1 MGNNRGL
8 IVTLVVIIIILALAL
23 TAAVAYIFMSKT
35 DNSGNKIIT
44 NTQNN
49 RVIQNTDDFDD
60 EDANSI
66 ANNVVNNNTVINNS
80 IDNNTVDNN
89 VNNAA
94 NENTNSNVVN
104 NTNNNSVIP
113 DNPNTGTDMEKL
125 AFNNKFMSYLGEL
138 TGTKLNEL
146 LDVVVES
153 NKQNP
158 NHKVSAS
165 SSTLQGLSEITET
178 DMYVITFEYDDNG
191 YVSVVNI
198 EKKV

>member
-23 TAAVAYIFMSKT
+23 TAAVAYIFMGKT

-44 NTQNN
+44 NTQSN
-49 RVIQNTDDFDD
+49 RIIQNTDDFGD

-66 ANNVVNNNTVINNS
+66 ANNVTNNTVINNS

-89 VNNAA
+89 VNNVA

-104 NTNNNSVIP
+104 NTNNNSAIP
-113 DNPNTGTDMEKL
+113 DNPNTETDMEKL

-165 SSTLQGLSEITET
+165 SSTLQGLNEITEA